1 MKTMMVTLMVM
12 VMAGWSQL
20 SLAQSPTDK
29 LFEKYNGKD
38 GFTTVHITQELF
50 SLFADLDES
59 DPDVAEMKTM
69 MEQLQYIRIL
79 MYDLEDG
86 GRQSELEAFRTDIK
100 ASNLTG
106 YSELM
111 NVKEKDQEVK
121 FMAMKNDGKITELL
135 LLINEPNEAGF
146 ISIVGNIDI
155 NTVSK
160 LSKTMHMEGM
170 DELEKL
176 DQEK

>member
-1 MKTMMVTLMVM
+1 MMLTLMMGLM
-12 VMAGWSQL
+12 VSW
-20 SLAQSPTDK
+20 SLAQSPTEK

-50 SLFADLDES
+50 GLFADLDES
-59 DPDVAEMKTM
+59 DPDVTEMKDM

-79 MYDLEDG
+79 MYDMEDG
-86 GRQSELEAFRTDIK
+86 GRQSELEAFRNDIK

-121 FMAMKNDGKITELL
+121 FMAKKNDGKISELL

-160 LSKTMHMEGM
+160 LSKTIHMDGM

-176 DQEK
+176 DKE

>member
-1 MKTMMVTLMVM
+1 MKTMMLTLMV
-12 VMAGWSQL
+12 VMMTGWSQL
-20 SLAQSPTDK
+20 SHAQSPTEK

-59 DPDVAEMKTM
+59 DPDVAEMKDM
-69 MEQLQYIRIL
+69 MGQLQYIRIL
-79 MYDLEDG
+79 MYDMEDG
-86 GRQSELEAFRTDIK
+86 GRQSELDAFRSDIK

-106 YSELM
+106 FSELM
-111 NVKEKDQEVK
+111 NVKEKDEEVK
-121 FMAMKNDGKITELL
+121 FMAKKNDGKITELL

-146 ISIVGNIDI
+146 ISIVGIIDI

-160 LSKTMHMEGM
+160 LSKTMHIDGM

-176 DQEK
+176 DKE

>member
-1 MKTMMVTLMVM
+1 MKTMMLTLMMGLM
-12 VMAGWSQL
+12 VSW
-20 SLAQSPTDK
+20 SLAQSPTDN

-50 SLFADLDES
+50 GLFADLDES

-79 MYDLEDG
+79 MYDMADG
-86 GRQSELEAFRTDIK
+86 GRQSELEAFRNDIK

-121 FMAMKNDGKITELL
+121 FMAKKNDGKISELL

-160 LSKTMHMEGM
+160 LSKTIHMDGM

-176 DQEK
+176 DKE